1 MLAITG
7 NEDTNKNLNNPI
19 KSAEPFN
26 LLFLK
31 VNELFIRKFEVAALI
46 TANGNTLIN

>member
-7 NEDTNKNLNNPI
+7 NEDTNKNINNPI
-19 KSAEPFN
+19 ISSEPFN

-31 VNELFIRKFEVAALI
+31 VNELFIRKFELAAHI